1 MGAQLVTLH
10 WVYALFMLIILA
22 LLVARR
28 EIILPSALGL
38 FFIGLSA
45 TGSLSGGI
53 SALFNGLTYAGSEF
67 IGIILVISTIVAMSK
82 LLQEIGANDLMV
94 APVASLIRTPDLAY
108 WFVGIVMF
116 VVSLFFWP
124 SPSTALVGAVLLPVA
139 LRVGLPAIGVAMAM
153 NLFGHGTALSGDF
166 IIQGAPTIT
175 SKAAGLEVSSVI
187 SASFPLVLIMGLV
200 STVVGYI
207 MLKRDLNAGKFKA
220 EVAAYQTAA
229 AANDVANDVAAS
241 KKMATPVA
249 RWAAVVVPIA
259 FLLDLVV
266 MATAK
271 LRGGDATAL
280 VGGTAFMIL
289 VVFTIIVYGMDSLD
303 KIREF
308 LKQGLVFGIEIFGPI
323 IPIAAFFFV
332 GELGPLQAIVGKEA
346 VAAALPKS
354 SQGLLSDMGLA
365 LAAAVPMNRVLV
377 AFMET
382 IVGGITGLDGSGF
395 SGLGLAGSL
404 AKVFGA
410 AVNGSVA
417 TLTALGQIAGIWV
430 GGGTLIPWAVIPA
443 AAIAGVSPADLVRR
457 NFLPVMTGLVV
468 TTIIAIFII

>member
-28 EIILPSALGL
+28 EIILPSAIGL
-38 FFIGLSA
+38 FFIGLAA

-53 SALFNGLTYAGSEF
+53 AALFNGLTYAGSEF

-229 AANDVANDVAAS
+229 AANDVAAS
-241 KKMATPVA
+241 KKMVTPVA
-249 RWAAVVVPIA
+249 RWAAVVVPLA

-266 MATAK
+266 MAAAK

-289 VVFTIIVYGMDSLD
+289 VVFTIIVYGMESLD

-457 NFLPVMTGLVV
+457 NFIPVMTGLVV